1 MLPSDFL
8 QQQRGGTAMAISTR
22 AVGDGEPIIE
32 MNTTPLID
40 VLLVLLI
47 MFIIT
52 LPLMTHSTTLQMSG
66 NSGPSIPEVI
76 YLDIDFDGA
85 VLWNGELVRD
95 FEQLEG
101 FLRHEAAKAEQA
113 DLQVR
118 PDGRAAYDTVARVLA
133 LAQRSG
139 IDRIG
144 VSSAAKDR

>member
-1 MLPSDFL
+1 
-8 QQQRGGTAMAISTR
+8 MAIGART
-22 AVGDGEPIIE
+22 VGEGEPIIE

-52 LPLMTHSTTLQMSG
+52 LPLMTHSTDLRIGRGARSAV
-66 NSGPSIPEVI
+66 IPEVVVV
-76 YLDIDFDGA
+76 DIDFDGA
-85 VLWNGELVRD
+85 VLWNGALVRD

-101 FLRHEAAKAEQA
+101 LLRQEAARKDQV

-139 IDRIG
+139 IKRIG
-144 VSSAAKDR
+144 MSSSDD

>member
-1 MLPSDFL
+1 
-8 QQQRGGTAMAISTR
+8 MAISART
-22 AVGDGEPIIE
+22 VGDGEPIIE

-52 LPLMTHSTTLQMSG
+52 LPLMTHSTTLQVSG
-66 NSGPSIPEVI
+66 KPGLSIPEVV

-85 VLWNGELVRD
+85 VLWNGALVRD
-95 FEQLEG
+95 FGQLEG

-144 VSSAAKDR
+144 VSSTTD